1 MPDFLLRDL
10 SEDLMSALRE
20 RAELNG
26 RSLQVEIRD
35 TLAESVPMPWSE
47 WLAEVTALQVH
58 FKPGGTPAA
67 ELIRRGRAEREA
79 AIERALHD
87 DYPDEL
93 RRP

>member
-10 SEDLMSALRE
+10 SEELMSALRE
-20 RAELNG
+20 RAGFNG
-26 RSLQVEIRD
+26 RSLQIEIRE
-35 TLAESVPMPWSE
+35 TLAESVPMPWAE
-47 WLAEVTALQVH
+47 WLAEVAALQVH

-67 ELIRRGRAEREA
+67 ELIRQGHEEREA
-79 AIERALHD
+79 AIERALRD